1 MTKPWTADDLN
12 VWHRA
17 QATNERYLV
26 IPKLRCADG
35 YEVSI
40 QASEGHYCEPRASHA
55 WPYQRFELG
64 FPTVADEDIMEYA
77 EEPARPTNT
86 VYGFVPVA
94 AVLLVITKHGG
105 PDKEARALVDKVSI
119 ASHPCDVI
127 E

>member
-1 MTKPWTADDLN
+1 MASC
-12 VWHRA
+12 A
-17 QATNERYLV
+17 SYERT
-26 IPKLRCADG
+26 
-35 YEVSI
+35 VSRHTEAALCRRVRS
-40 QASEGHYCEPRASHA
+40 QHSSHA

-105 PDKEARALVDKVSI
+105 PDKEARALVDKVST